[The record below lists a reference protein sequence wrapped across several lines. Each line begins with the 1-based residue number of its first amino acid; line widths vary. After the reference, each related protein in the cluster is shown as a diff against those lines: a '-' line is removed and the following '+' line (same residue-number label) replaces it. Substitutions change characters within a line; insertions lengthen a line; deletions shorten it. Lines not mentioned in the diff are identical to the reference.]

1 MRIITT
7 RQFDKQLEKHDK
19 KSKQRIANAIDKLPE
34 GDVLK
39 MKGNNTPPL
48 YRLRIGDYRI
58 IFMMSI
64 PDELITLIKLDSR
77 GDVYKD

>member
-7 RQFDKQLEKHDK
+7 KRFDKHLEKHDK

-39 MKGNNTPPL
+39 MKGNKTLPL
-48 YRLRIGDYRI
+48 YRLRVGDYRI
-58 IFMMSI
+58 IFMMKN
-64 PDELITLIKLDSR
+64 DLITLIKLDSR